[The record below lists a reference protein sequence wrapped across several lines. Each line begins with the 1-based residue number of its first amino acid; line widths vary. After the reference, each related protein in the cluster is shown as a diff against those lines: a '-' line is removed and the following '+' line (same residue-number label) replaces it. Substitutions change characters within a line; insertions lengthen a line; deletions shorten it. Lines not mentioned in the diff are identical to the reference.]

1 MGKNKQKKKIMSKE
15 NGQTV
20 QTVNKCSKYKQA
32 QIIYYMIKYHLYQVK
47 YEIQVYASFRV
58 TNQRTY
64 SVKDMSVKGYKN
76 KHTIVNAIS

>member
-1 MGKNKQKKKIMSKE
+1 
-15 NGQTV
+15 
-20 QTVNKCSKYKQA
+20 
-32 QIIYYMIKYHLYQVK
+32 MIKYHLYQVK

-76 KHTIVNAIS
+76 KQTIVNAIS

>member
-1 MGKNKQKKKIMSKE
+1 
-15 NGQTV
+15 
-20 QTVNKCSKYKQA
+20 
-32 QIIYYMIKYHLYQVK
+32 MIKYHLYQVK
-47 YEIQVYASFRV
+47 YESQVYASFRV